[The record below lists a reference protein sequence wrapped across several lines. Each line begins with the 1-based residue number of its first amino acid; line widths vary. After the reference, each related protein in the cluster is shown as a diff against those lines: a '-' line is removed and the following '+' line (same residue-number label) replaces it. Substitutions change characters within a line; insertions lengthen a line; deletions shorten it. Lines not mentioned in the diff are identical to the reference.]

1 MKTFRLPV
9 LLVAGFLLALLAGCA
24 SVVKV
29 EGEQNIQSRMTVR
42 LGQAWNKVGA
52 PGNEQPYEAW
62 TQEGLNLDHLRLW
75 AGVRSGQSLVRAAP
89 AAAGQRAL
97 RVPVF
102 RAGMAPDQLA
112 NLFEV
117 LYSADGSQV
126 QVTRL
131 EPSAFVGEQGVRFE
145 LSIIRK
151 RDDVQMSAVGW
162 VAVRG
167 DELFAI
173 TYVAPRL
180 GFFPRGRPGVEAI
193 ATSARL
199 R

>member
-1 MKTFRLPV
+1 MNTFRLSA

-24 SVVKV
+24 AVVKI
-29 EGEQNIQSRMTVR
+29 EGEQNVKSRMSVR
-42 LGQAWNKVGA
+42 LGQAWNKVSA
-52 PGNEQPYEAW
+52 PGSEQPYEAW
-62 TQEGLNLDHLRLW
+62 TQDGFNLDHLRLW
-75 AGVRSGQSLVRAAP
+75 AGVRSGQALVGQAP

-131 EPSAFVGEQGVRFE
+131 EPATFVGEQGVRFE

-151 RDDVQMSAVGW
+151 RDDVPMSAVGW

-193 ATSARL
+193 AASARL

>member
-1 MKTFRLPV
+1 MNLSRLPA
-9 LLVAGFLLALLAGCA
+9 LLVAGFLLVLLAGCA
-24 SVVKV
+24 VVAKV
-29 EGEQNIQSRMTVR
+29 EGEQTVQSRMTVR
-42 LGQAWNKVGA
+42 VGQAWNKVGA

-62 TQEGLNLDHLRLW
+62 TQEGLTLDHLRLW
-75 AGVRSGQSLVRAAP
+75 AGVRSGQSLVRQAP
-89 AAAGQRAL
+89 PAGGQKAL
-97 RVPVF
+97 RVPEF

-131 EPSAFVGEQGVRFE
+131 EPVVFVGEQGVRFE
-145 LSIIRK
+145 LAIIRK

-180 GFFPRGRPGVEAI
+180 GFFSRARPGVEAI
-193 ATSARL
+193 AASARL